1 MAILNGI
8 KRISP
13 LDLNKNVTIGVAF
26 PLDDVN
32 MFQGTQTIKE
42 QVKTNLINVLLT
54 VPGERINLPK
64 YGIGLK
70 KLLFENEIDSD
81 LLREK
86 INYQVNRY
94 VEHINV
100 TNIAIMVFYFYFFYQ
115 LLSLKNYN
123 LLLQHFVLLQELL
136 LQVFLL
142 Q

>member
-26 PLDDVN
+26 PLDDFN

-100 TNIAIMVFYFYFFYQ
+100 TNIEVGTSEDEHTIFITIIYR
-115 LLSLKNYN
+115 
-123 LLLQHFVLLQELL
+123 VLLDGSLDSIKL
-136 LQVFLL
+136 NFS
-142 Q
+142 